1 MDGQNESSIDP
12 TWVDQAIAGEPLA
25 LERLLMAHHR
35 SLTALIDAKIP
46 ATLRSY
52 LSAEDLLQETFT
64 EAYRGI
70 GAFRPDGPNAFI
82 KWISTIAEH
91 RVLDAIRAHKAAKRG
106 GGRAPMTG
114 AANDDDSGVLALLDL
129 VAIHERSP
137 SRSAAGHEA
146 VSAVRSAIEKLKPDY
161 RTAIQYRYLDGLSV
175 ADAAARMNRT
185 ERAIHKLCSRGL
197 QRLRE
202 SLGDASKYLTRK

>member
-1 MDGQNESSIDP
+1 MDDASHPPADSDL
-12 TWVDQAIAGEPLA
+12 VDRAIAGEPLA
-25 LERLLMAHHR
+25 LERLLMSHHR
-35 SLTALIDAKIP
+35 ALHALIDSRIP

-52 LSAEDLLQETFT
+52 LSADDLLQETFA
-64 EAYRGI
+64 EAYRGV

-82 KWISTIAEH
+82 KWLTTIAEH
-91 RVLDAIRAHKAAKRG
+91 RVLDAVRSHKAAKRG
-106 GGRAPMTG
+106 GGRAPVN
-114 AANDDDSGVLALLDL
+114 AAVNADNSAVLALLDL
-129 VAIHERSP
+129 VAVHDRTP

-146 VSAVRSAIEKLKPDY
+146 VSAVQSAIQSLKPDY
-161 RTAIQYRYLDGLSV
+161 RDAIRFRYLEGLSV

-202 SLGDASKYLTRK
+202 SLGDASNFLTKN